1 MNDTCD
7 KSNGSDTGNARR
19 IGIFG
24 GSFSPIHL
32 GHVGVAERASAEHGL
47 SKVLVVPA
55 HVSPFKTEGPAP
67 LDDELR
73 WRLVNLA
80 CEGHPLLEPCDI
92 ELRRG
97 GVSYA
102 IDTVREIKA
111 RNPDAELFFIVGEDS
126 VAGLPHWRNY
136 DELSR
141 LCRFVSFPRTRESS
155 TEIRRRMEAGEPLE
169 GLVDPRVAAEL
180 AVRRGAG
187 SGGRGSR
194 LPRP

>member
-1 MNDTCD
+1 MAD
-7 KSNGSDTGNARR
+7 KDDNRR

-24 GSFSPIHL
+24 GSFNPIHL
-32 GHVGVAERASAEHGL
+32 GHIGVAERAAADCGL

-55 HVSPFKTEGPAP
+55 HVSPFKTVGPAP
-67 LDDELR
+67 LDDALR
-73 WRLVNLA
+73 WRLVQIA

-97 GVSYA
+97 GVSYT

-111 RNPDAELFFIVGEDS
+111 RYPDAELFFIVGEDS
-126 VAGLPHWRNY
+126 VAGLPYWRSY
-136 DELSR
+136 DELAK
-141 LCRFVSFPRTRESS
+141 LCCFVSFPRTRESS
-155 TEIRRRMEAGEPLE
+155 TEIRRRLEAGEPID
-169 GLVDPRVAAEL
+169 GLVDPRVATEL

-194 LPRP
+194 PRRP

>member
-1 MNDTCD
+1 MVSTV
-7 KSNGSDTGNARR
+7 R

-24 GSFSPIHL
+24 GSFNPIHL
-32 GHVGVAERASAEHGL
+32 GHVGVAERAAAEYGL

-67 LDDELR
+67 LDDGLR
-73 WRLVNLA
+73 WRLVQIA
-80 CEGHPLLEPCDI
+80 CDGHPILEPCDI

-97 GVSYA
+97 GVSYT

-126 VAGLPHWRNY
+126 VAGLPGWRNY
-136 DELSR
+136 DELAK

-155 TEIRRRMEAGEPLE
+155 TEIRRRLEAGEPIE
-169 GLVDPRVAAEL
+169 GMVDARVAAEL
-180 AVRRGAG
+180 ALRRGEG

-194 LPRP
+194 PRRP